1 VLVDG
6 AWLISRC
13 EQHFV
18 ITETRLL

>member
-1 VLVDG
+1 VLVDSD
-6 AWLISRC
+6 WLISRC